1 MGSRVLTALVAGAAF
16 AVVPALIGLSSCS
29 SSSSAAVLGGS
40 EGVDTG
46 ARPYDGTTGPDDT
59 GTTSADAAAHADTG
73 GLDSGTAGECG
84 AGLTLC
90 GLACVD
96 LTTNP
101 NNCGACSNVCAG
113 AATVIACCAS
123 KCVDNTTDPD
133 NCGGC
138 GIVCD
143 AGMSC
148 RSGMCQCCSDAG
160 QD

>member
-1 MGSRVLTALVAGAAF
+1 MGSRVLPALVARAAF
-16 AVVPALIGLSSCS
+16 GVVPALIGLSSCS
-29 SSSSAAVLGGS
+29 SSSPAAVLGGRES
-40 EGVDTG
+40 VDTG
-46 ARPYDGTTGPDDT
+46 ALPYDGTTG
-59 GTTSADAAAHADTG
+59 SADTG
-73 GLDSGTAGECG
+73 ATPADASTHEDTSEPDSARAGDCG

-90 GLACVD
+90 GIACVD

-101 NNCGACSNVCAG
+101 NNCGVCSNVCSG
-113 AATVIACCAS
+113 AAVVVACCAS
-123 KCVDNTTDPD
+123 KCVDNTTDPN